1 MIGYLIVFF
10 VLLVILSIPVGL
22 VVMVLQYI
30 YNKRD
35 REIRN
40 EAEAHRKILE
50 QTYDHIWSQ
59 IKQYCDISEE
69 YRRSFNNIYPN
80 LIDTDMD
87 DDRMLNWI
95 LDCNINF
102 EPGNYAIVM
111 ENIDDD
117 RARFVSHQRRMI
129 NLMREHRELHS
140 SKFRHMLIRNPG
152 SIFAPYTPIA
162 TNYDRWGN
170 RL

>member
-1 MIGYLIVFF
+1 MIGYIIVFF
-10 VLLVILSIPVGL
+10 VLLVVLSIPVGL
-22 VVMVLQYI
+22 VVMVLQFR
-30 YNKRD
+30 YNKQD
-35 REIRN
+35 REMRN

-50 QTYDHIWSQ
+50 QTYDRIWSQ
-59 IKQYCDISEE
+59 MKQYCDIGEE
-69 YRRSFNNIYPN
+69 CRRSFNNIYPN

-102 EPGNYAIVM
+102 EPSNYAIVM
-111 ENIDDD
+111 ENIADD
-117 RARFVSHQRRMI
+117 RARFVSHQRRMLNI
-129 NLMREHRELHS
+129 MREHRELHS
-140 SKFRHMLIRNPG
+140 SKFRHLLIHNKTIIR
-152 SIFAPYTPIA
+152 YTPIA